1 VKKPISL
8 FIALIII
15 MLTLV
20 SILFNIQDVEAVNVE
35 KSDYS
40 IEQVNHAVEVMCNG
54 YIFINDTIQITGQ
67 ISNGFL
73 IGFPYKYGSHIL
85 RCVAYDAADTFFV
98 DLNVPLENRVGFY
111 GVKITFPQ
119 GAPKAFTVGFVLS
132 NDLLTVLEA
141 DYYILDFPAYPS
153 LTKTAANCSVV
164 VDLPEYAEDVIVAK
178 EDGTVNASTYL
189 KRNLPAFTYSPANVT
204 FSFTGD
210 EMQIFD
216 ITEMKREVRVSGTC
230 EIEVSDRYD
239 IRSKAPTE
247 INSIEIILPPNASNP
262 SAQDQFG
269 REMPGSRWVDKATN
283 RYEVSFT
290 LPLESYRS
298 TKFTVKY
305 DLLSE
310 AYITQEGSVN
320 LKIAFPLFQ
329 HVKCYIDQSSV
340 TFVLP
345 EGAKVIHENAPVS
358 RPYDLMRGVF
368 QEAVT
373 INRQHVFSLDSF
385 DVEIT
390 YEYNLL
396 WLSFRPAL
404 WVWALATVGCA
415 IVVVWKRPKAA
426 VPVSVPTVAMRLR
439 SEHIESFVDAYET
452 KKKILSEIKSLESRV
467 RKGKIPRRRYKVR
480 RKTLETRLD
489 TSHRTLVDLKEKM
502 RAAGGRYADF
512 MRQVEV
518 AETEITEVE
527 ANIKSIKAR
536 HRRGELS
543 LGAYRK
549 LLTEY
554 ERRKGKAETG
564 IDGVLI
570 RLREEIR

>member
-1 VKKPISL
+1 MKKPVSL
-8 FIALIII
+8 FIALVTV

-20 SILFNIQDVEAVNVE
+20 SVSFNIQNVEAVNVE

-40 IEQVNHAVEVMCNG
+40 IEQVNHTVEVMRNG

-73 IGFPYKYGSHIL
+73 IGFPYKYSSHVL
-85 RCVAYDAADTFFV
+85 RCVAYSETDTFFV

-119 GAPKAFTVGFVLS
+119 EAPQVFTVGFVLS
-132 NDLLTVLEA
+132 NDLITVLEA
-141 DYYILDFPAYPS
+141 DYYLLDFPAYPS

-164 VDLPEYAEDVIVAK
+164 VDLPEYTEDVIVAK
-178 EDGTVNASTYL
+178 DDGTVNASTYL
-189 KRNLPAFTYSPANVT
+189 KQNLPAFTYSPANVT
-204 FSFTGD
+204 FSFAGD
-210 EMQIFD
+210 EIQIFD
-216 ITEMKREVRVSGTC
+216 ITELKREVRISGTC
-230 EIEVSDRYD
+230 EIEISDNYD
-239 IRSKAPTE
+239 VRSKTPTE
-247 INSIEIILPPNASNP
+247 INSIEISLPPNASNP

-269 REMPGSRWVDKATN
+269 REMLGSRWADKTTN

-290 LPLESYRS
+290 SPLESHRS

-305 DLLSE
+305 DLLSKV
-310 AYITQEGSVN
+310 YIAQEGSGS

-329 HVKCYIDQSSV
+329 HLNCYIERSSV

-345 EGAKVIHENAPVS
+345 EGAKVIHADASVS
-358 RPYDLMRGVF
+358 RPYDLVRGVF

-373 INRQHVFSLDSF
+373 INRQYVFSLDSF
-385 DVEIT
+385 DVEIA

-404 WVWALATVGCA
+404 WIWALATVGCA
-415 IVVVWKRPKAA
+415 IVVVWKRPKAP

-439 SEHIESFVDAYET
+439 AEHIESFVEAYEA
-452 KKKILSEIKSLESRV
+452 KKKILLEIKSLESRV

-480 RKTLETRLD
+480 RRTLETRLNAL
-489 TSHRTLVDLKEKM
+489 HRSLTDLKEKM

-527 ANIKSIKAR
+527 ANIKSIEAR

-549 LLTEY
+549 LRAEY
-554 ERRKGKAETG
+554 GRRKEKAETT

-570 RLREEIR
+570 RFREEIR

>member
-1 VKKPISL
+1 MKKPISL
-8 FIALIII
+8 FIALVTV

-20 SILFNIQDVEAVNVE
+20 SISFNIQNVEAVNVE

-40 IEQVNHAVEVMCNG
+40 IEQVNHTVEVMCNG

-85 RCVAYDAADTFFV
+85 RCVAYSATDTFFV

-111 GVKITFPQ
+111 GVRITFPQ
-119 GAPKAFTVGFVLS
+119 GAPRIFTVGFVLS
-132 NDLLTVLEA
+132 NDLLSILET
-141 DYYILDFPAYPS
+141 DYYVLDFPAYPS

-164 VDLPEYAEDVIVAK
+164 VELPEYAEDVIVAK

-189 KRNLPAFTYSPANVT
+189 KQNLPAFTYSPANVT

-210 EMQIFD
+210 EIQIFD
-216 ITEMKREVRVSGTC
+216 ITEMKREVRISGTC

-239 IRSKAPTE
+239 IKSKAPTE
-247 INSIEIILPPNASNP
+247 IDSIEIILPLNASNP

-269 REMPGSRWVDKATN
+269 REMLGSRWVDKATN

-310 AYITQEGSVN
+310 AYITQEGSGN

-329 HVKCYIDQSSV
+329 HLKCYVKQSSV

-345 EGAKVIHENAPVS
+345 EGAKVIPENASVS
-358 RPYDLMRGVF
+358 RPYDLVRGVF

-373 INRQHVFSLDSF
+373 INRQYVFSLDSF
-385 DVEIT
+385 DVEIA

-404 WVWALATVGCA
+404 WIWALATVGCA
-415 IVVVWKRPKAA
+415 IVVVWKRPKAP

-439 SEHIESFVDAYET
+439 SEHIESFVDAYEAE
-452 KKKILSEIKSLESRV
+452 KKILLEIKSLESRV
-467 RKGKIPRRRYKVR
+467 GKGKIPRRRYKVR
-480 RKTLETRLD
+480 RKTLETRLN
-489 TSHRTLVDLKEKM
+489 TLYKTLTDLKEKM

-554 ERRKGKAETG
+554 GRRKEKAETT